1 MEFISNNN
9 KGLIWGLLQESNIFD
24 GIENENFARIQTIF
38 EDTISSVHR
47 SNTNL
52 SLLEKNKLTMNTL
65 IKKINDEKSKPKKS
79 IQMVYRAEDIQ
90 NKREQEFNVKLKE
103 QQDNLNKMINPSKPK
118 AMSFSDETGNE
129 DKPIGDDM
137 DRLIAERLAT
147 RERELEIPQI
157 TKETEQWLNN
167 NREVKL
173 KIENKSVSFNESVTN
188 IPKPLDREDRGDRHR
203 NIEPVVDNMAEN
215 MVENRVS
222 NSNSNSNSNIIV
234 TENKVENSIFNKLKR
249 KQDVQPIQV
258 QSQSQSTG
266 LNIEQELHTLR
277 ENQNKLMDMCTQI
290 LDILQNMKSN

>member
-24 GIENENFARIQTIF
+24 GIENENFARIQTLF
-38 EDTISSVHR
+38 EDTISNVHR

-103 QQDNLNKMINPSKPK
+103 QQDNLNKMINPTKPK
-118 AMSFSDETGNE
+118 AMSFSDETSNE

-203 NIEPVVDNMAEN
+203 NIELVVDNIT
-215 MVENRVS
+215 ENRVS
-222 NSNSNSNSNIIV
+222 NI
-234 TENKVENSIFNKLKR
+234 TESKVENSIFNKLKR
-249 KQDVQPIQV
+249 KQDVQPVPVQV
-258 QSQSQSTG
+258 QSQSTG
-266 LNIEQELHTLR
+266 LNIEQELHALR

-290 LDILQNMKSN
+290 MDILQNMK

>member
-9 KGLIWGLLQESNIFD
+9 KGLIWSLLQESNIFD
-24 GIENENFARIQTIF
+24 GIENENFARIQTLF
-38 EDTISSVHR
+38 EDTISNVHR
-47 SNTNL
+47 SNTSL

-65 IKKINDEKSKPKKS
+65 IKKINDEKSNPKKS

-90 NKREQEFNVKLKE
+90 NKREQEFNLKLKE
-103 QQDNLNKMINPSKPK
+103 QQDNLNKMINPTKPK
-118 AMSFSDETGNE
+118 TLSFSDENSNE

-188 IPKPLDREDRGDRHR
+188 IPKPIDR
-203 NIEPVVDNMAEN
+203 NIELAADNMAEN
-215 MVENRVS
+215 RVSNMAENRVS
-222 NSNSNSNSNIIV
+222 NM
-234 TENKVENSIFNKLKR
+234 TENKIENSIFNKLKR
-249 KQDVQPIQV
+249 KQDVPTIQ
-258 QSQSQSTG
+258 SPAIG
-266 LNIEQELHTLR
+266 INIEQELHMLR
-277 ENQNKLMDMCTQI
+277 ENQNKLMAMCTQI
-290 LDILQNMKSN
+290 MDILQNMKSN

>member
-1 MEFISNNN
+1 MYYYYFMEFISNNN
-9 KGLIWGLLQESNIFD
+9 KGLIWGLLQESNVFD

-38 EDTISSVHR
+38 EDTISNVHR

-90 NKREQEFNVKLKE
+90 NKREQEFNLKLKE
-103 QQDNLNKMINPSKPK
+103 QQDNLNKMINPAKPK
-118 AMSFSDETGNE
+118 AMSFSDETINE

-173 KIENKSVSFNESVTN
+173 KIENKTVSFNEKVTN
-188 IPKPLDREDRGDRHR
+188 IPKPVDR
-203 NIEPVVDNMAEN
+203 NIELVVDNITDRVSNIA
-215 MVENRVS
+215 ENRV
-222 NSNSNSNSNIIV
+222 NSIV
-234 TENKVENSIFNKLKR
+234 ENKVENSIFNKLKR
-249 KQDVQPIQV
+249 KQDVQPIQPP
-258 QSQSQSTG
+258 SQSAEV
-266 LNIEQELHTLR
+266 NMEQEIHALR
-277 ENQNKLMDMCTQI
+277 ENQNKLMDMCSQI
-290 LDILQNMKSN
+290 LDILHNMKSN

>member
-24 GIENENFARIQTIF
+24 GIENENFARIQTLF
-38 EDTISSVHR
+38 EDTISNVHR

-103 QQDNLNKMINPSKPK
+103 QQDNLNKMINPTKPK
-118 AMSFSDETGNE
+118 AMSFSDETSNE

-173 KIENKSVSFNESVTN
+173 KIENKSVSFNSKLFF
-188 IPKPLDREDRGDRHR
+188 P
-203 NIEPVVDNMAEN
+203 
-215 MVENRVS
+215 S
-222 NSNSNSNSNIIV
+222 Q
-234 TENKVENSIFNKLKR
+234 FN
-249 KQDVQPIQV
+249 Q
-258 QSQSQSTG
+258 
-266 LNIEQELHTLR
+266 LN
-277 ENQNKLMDMCTQI
+277 
-290 LDILQNMKSN
+290 

>member
-9 KGLIWGLLQESNIFD
+9 KGLIWSLLQESNIFD

-38 EDTISSVHR
+38 EDTISNVHR

-103 QQDNLNKMINPSKPK
+103 QQDNLNKMINPIKPK
-118 AMSFSDETGNE
+118 AMSFNDETSNE

-188 IPKPLDREDRGDRHR
+188 IPKPVDRDR
-203 NIEPVVDNMAEN
+203 NIELVVDNIT
-215 MVENRVS
+215 ENRVVS
-222 NSNSNSNSNIIV
+222 NMTV

-249 KQDVQPIQV
+249 KQDVQPVPVQV
-258 QSQSQSTG
+258 QSSG
-266 LNIEQELHTLR
+266 VGINIEQELHTLR

-290 LDILQNMKSN
+290 MDILRNMK

>member
-1 MEFISNNN
+1 
-9 KGLIWGLLQESNIFD
+9 
-24 GIENENFARIQTIF
+24 
-38 EDTISSVHR
+38 
-47 SNTNL
+47 
-52 SLLEKNKLTMNTL
+52 MNTL

-103 QQDNLNKMINPSKPK
+103 QQDNLNKMINPTKPK
-118 AMSFSDETGNE
+118 AMSFSDETINE

-188 IPKPLDREDRGDRHR
+188 IPKPVDREDRGDRHR
-203 NIEPVVDNMAEN
+203 NIELVVDNIT
-215 MVENRVS
+215 ENRVS
-222 NSNSNSNSNIIV
+222 NITENRVSNITENRVSNI

-249 KQDVQPIQV
+249 KQDVQPVQV
-258 QSQSQSTG
+258 QSSGVG

>member
-9 KGLIWGLLQESNIFD
+9 KGLIWGLLQESNVFD

-38 EDTISSVHR
+38 EDTISNVHR

-52 SLLEKNKLTMNTL
+52 SLLEKNKLAMNTL
-65 IKKINDEKSKPKKS
+65 IKKISDEKSKPKKS

-103 QQDNLNKMINPSKPK
+103 QQDNLNKMINPAKPK
-118 AMSFSDETGNE
+118 AMSFSDETINE

-137 DRLIAERLAT
+137 DRLIAERLAS

-188 IPKPLDREDRGDRHR
+188 IPKPIDR
-203 NIEPVVDNMAEN
+203 NIELVVDNIT
-215 MVENRVS
+215 ENRVS
-222 NSNSNSNSNIIV
+222 NI
-234 TENKVENSIFNKLKR
+234 TENRVNSIVENKIENSIFNKLKR
-249 KQDVQPIQV
+249 KQEVQPIQV
-258 QSQSQSTG
+258 QSSGVG
-266 LNIEQELHTLR
+266 LNIEQEIHALR

>member
-9 KGLIWGLLQESNIFD
+9 KGLIWGLLQESNVFD
-24 GIENENFARIQTIF
+24 GIENENFARIQTMF
-38 EDTISSVHR
+38 EDTISNVHR

-103 QQDNLNKMINPSKPK
+103 QQDNLNKMINPTKPK
-118 AMSFSDETGNE
+118 AMSFSDETINE

-188 IPKPLDREDRGDRHR
+188 IPKPVDR
-203 NIEPVVDNMAEN
+203 NIELVVDNIT
-215 MVENRVS
+215 ENRVS
-222 NSNSNSNSNIIV
+222 NITENRVSNI
-234 TENKVENSIFNKLKR
+234 TENRVSSMVESKVENSIFNKLKR
-249 KQDVQPIQV
+249 KQEVSTV
-258 QSQSQSTG
+258 QSSALG
-266 LNIEQELHTLR
+266 LNIEQELQSLR

-290 LDILQNMKSN
+290 MDILQNMK

>member
-1 MEFISNNN
+1 MYYYYFMEFISNNN
-9 KGLIWGLLQESNIFD
+9 KGLIWGLLQESNVFD

-38 EDTISSVHR
+38 EDTISNVHR

-79 IQMVYRAEDIQ
+79 IQMVYRAEDIH

-103 QQDNLNKMINPSKPK
+103 QQDNLNKMINPTKPK
-118 AMSFSDETGNE
+118 AMSFSDETINE

-188 IPKPLDREDRGDRHR
+188 IPKPLDR
-203 NIEPVVDNMAEN
+203 NIELVVDNITD
-215 MVENRVS
+215 NRVS
-222 NSNSNSNSNIIV
+222 NMA
-234 TENKVENSIFNKLKR
+234 ENKVENSIFNKLKR
-249 KQDVQPIQV
+249 KQDVSTVPVSAPI
-258 QSQSQSTG
+258 QSQSAG
-266 LNIEQELHTLR
+266 LNIEQELHALR
-277 ENQNKLMDMCTQI
+277 DNQNKLMDLCTQI
-290 LDILQNMKSN
+290 LDILQNMK

>member
-9 KGLIWGLLQESNIFD
+9 KGLIWSLLQESNIFD
-24 GIENENFARIQTIF
+24 GIENENFARIQTMF
-38 EDTISSVHR
+38 EDTISNVHR

-103 QQDNLNKMINPSKPK
+103 QQDNLNKMINPTKPK
-118 AMSFSDETGNE
+118 AMSFNDETSNE

-188 IPKPLDREDRGDRHR
+188 IPKPLDRDR
-203 NIEPVVDNMAEN
+203 NIELVVDNIT
-215 MVENRVS
+215 ENRAVS
-222 NSNSNSNSNIIV
+222 NM
-234 TENKVENSIFNKLKR
+234 TENRVENSIFNKLKR
-249 KQDVQPIQV
+249 KQEVSTIQ
-258 QSQSQSTG
+258 SPAIG

-290 LDILQNMKSN
+290 MDILRNMKSN

>member
-38 EDTISSVHR
+38 EDTISNVHR

-52 SLLEKNKLTMNTL
+52 SLLEKNKLAMNTL

-103 QQDNLNKMINPSKPK
+103 QQDNLNKMINPAKPK
-118 AMSFSDETGNE
+118 AMSFSDETSNE

-188 IPKPLDREDRGDRHR
+188 IPKPVDRDR
-203 NIEPVVDNMAEN
+203 NIELVVDNMT
-215 MVENRVS
+215 ENRVVS
-222 NSNSNSNSNIIV
+222 NMTV

-249 KQDVQPIQV
+249 KQEVSTIQ
-258 QSQSQSTG
+258 SPAIG
-266 LNIEQELHTLR
+266 INIEQELHTLR

-290 LDILQNMKSN
+290 MDILRNMK

>member
-9 KGLIWGLLQESNIFD
+9 KGLIWGLLQESNVFD

-38 EDTISSVHR
+38 EDTISNVHR

-52 SLLEKNKLTMNTL
+52 SLLEKNKLAMNTL

-103 QQDNLNKMINPSKPK
+103 QQDNLNKMINPAKPK
-118 AMSFSDETGNE
+118 AMSFSDETINE

-188 IPKPLDREDRGDRHR
+188 IPKPVDR
-203 NIEPVVDNMAEN
+203 NIELVVDNIT
-215 MVENRVS
+215 ENRVS
-222 NSNSNSNSNIIV
+222 NITV
-234 TENKVENSIFNKLKR
+234 TENKIENSIFNKLKR
-249 KQDVQPIQV
+249 KQEVPPI
-258 QSQSQSTG
+258 QSTG
-266 LNIEQELHTLR
+266 LNIEQEIHALR
-277 ENQNKLMDMCTQI
+277 ENQNKLMDLCTQI
-290 LDILQNMKSN
+290 LDILQNMK

>member
-9 KGLIWGLLQESNIFD
+9 KGLIWGLLQESNVFD
-24 GIENENFARIQTIF
+24 GIENENFARIQAMF
-38 EDTISSVHR
+38 EDTIGNVHR

-90 NKREQEFNVKLKE
+90 NKREQEFNLKLKE
-103 QQDNLNKMINPSKPK
+103 QQDNLNKMINPIKPK
-118 AMSFSDETGNE
+118 TLSFSDENINE

-157 TKETEQWLNN
+157 TTETEQWLNN

-188 IPKPLDREDRGDRHR
+188 IPKPVDRGDR
-203 NIEPVVDNMAEN
+203 NIELVVDNITENRVVSN
-215 MVENRVS
+215 MVENRVG
-222 NSNSNSNSNIIV
+222 NI

-249 KQDVQPIQV
+249 KQEVSTIQ
-258 QSQSQSTG
+258 SPAIG
-266 LNIEQELHTLR
+266 INIEQELHTLR
-277 ENQNKLMDMCTQI
+277 ENQNKLI
-290 LDILQNMKSN
+290 SFYENIEIY

>member
-24 GIENENFARIQTIF
+24 GIENENFARIQTLF
-38 EDTISSVHR
+38 EDTISNVHR
-47 SNTNL
+47 INTNL

-90 NKREQEFNVKLKE
+90 NKREQEFNLKLKE
-103 QQDNLNKMINPSKPK
+103 QQDNLNKMINPTKPK
-118 AMSFSDETGNE
+118 AMSFSDETSNE

-188 IPKPLDREDRGDRHR
+188 IPKPVDREDRGDRHR
-203 NIEPVVDNMAEN
+203 NIELVVDNIT
-215 MVENRVS
+215 ENRVS
-222 NSNSNSNSNIIV
+222 NMA
-234 TENKVENSIFNKLKR
+234 ENKVENSIFNKLKR
-249 KQDVQPIQV
+249 KQDVQPMPVQV
-258 QSQSQSTG
+258 QSQSTG
-266 LNIEQELHTLR
+266 LNIEQELHALR

-290 LDILQNMKSN
+290 MDILQNMK

>member
-1 MEFISNNN
+1 MYYYYFMEFISNNN
-9 KGLIWGLLQESNIFD
+9 KGLIWGLLQESNVFD

-38 EDTISSVHR
+38 EDTISNVHR

-52 SLLEKNKLTMNTL
+52 SLLEKNKLAMNTL

-79 IQMVYRAEDIQ
+79 IQMVYRAEDIH

-103 QQDNLNKMINPSKPK
+103 QQDNLNKMINPAKPK
-118 AMSFSDETGNE
+118 AMSFSDETIND

-188 IPKPLDREDRGDRHR
+188 IPKLVDR
-203 NIEPVVDNMAEN
+203 NIELVVDNIT
-215 MVENRVS
+215 ENRVS
-222 NSNSNSNSNIIV
+222 NM
-234 TENKVENSIFNKLKR
+234 TENRVNSIVENKIENSIFNKLKR
-249 KQDVQPIQV
+249 KQEVQPIQV
-258 QSQSQSTG
+258 QSSGVG
-266 LNIEQELHTLR
+266 LNIEQEIHALR

>member
-1 MEFISNNN
+1 M
-9 KGLIWGLLQESNIFD
+9 
-24 GIENENFARIQTIF
+24 F
-38 EDTISSVHR
+38 EDTISNVHR

-103 QQDNLNKMINPSKPK
+103 QQDNLNKMINPTKPK
-118 AMSFSDETGNE
+118 AMSFSDETINE

-188 IPKPLDREDRGDRHR
+188 IPKPLDR
-203 NIEPVVDNMAEN
+203 NIELVVDN
-215 MVENRVS
+215 VTENRVS
-222 NSNSNSNSNIIV
+222 NI
-234 TENKVENSIFNKLKR
+234 TENRVSSMVESKVENSIFNKLKR
-249 KQDVQPIQV
+249 KQDVSTVPVSVPIQV
-258 QSQSQSTG
+258 PVQSLAHG
-266 LNIEQELHTLR
+266 LNIEQELQSLR

-290 LDILQNMKSN
+290 MDILQNMK

>member
-1 MEFISNNN
+1 MYYYYFMEFISNNN
-9 KGLIWGLLQESNIFD
+9 KGLIWGLLQESNVFD

-38 EDTISSVHR
+38 EDTISNVHR

-52 SLLEKNKLTMNTL
+52 SLLEKNKLAMNTL

-79 IQMVYRAEDIQ
+79 IQMVYRAEDIH

-103 QQDNLNKMINPSKPK
+103 QQDNLNKMINPTKPK
-118 AMSFSDETGNE
+118 AMSFSDETINE

-188 IPKPLDREDRGDRHR
+188 IPKLVDR
-203 NIEPVVDNMAEN
+203 NIELVVDNIT
-215 MVENRVS
+215 ENRVS
-222 NSNSNSNSNIIV
+222 NM
-234 TENKVENSIFNKLKR
+234 TENRVNSIVENKIENSIFNKLKR
-249 KQDVQPIQV
+249 KQEVQPIQV
-258 QSQSQSTG
+258 QSSGVG
-266 LNIEQELHTLR
+266 LNIEQEIHALR

>member
-9 KGLIWGLLQESNIFD
+9 KGLIWSLLQESNIFD
-24 GIENENFARIQTIF
+24 GIENENFARIQTLF
-38 EDTISSVHR
+38 EDTISNVHR

-65 IKKINDEKSKPKKS
+65 IKKINDEKSNPKKS

-90 NKREQEFNVKLKE
+90 NKREQEFNLKLKE
-103 QQDNLNKMINPSKPK
+103 QQDNLNKMINPIKPK
-118 AMSFSDETGNE
+118 SMSFNDENSNE

-188 IPKPLDREDRGDRHR
+188 IPKPLDR
-203 NIEPVVDNMAEN
+203 NIELVVDNMT
-215 MVENRVS
+215 ENRVVS
-222 NSNSNSNSNIIV
+222 NMTV

-249 KQDVQPIQV
+249 KQEVSTIPLQP
-258 QSQSQSTG
+258 QSIG

-290 LDILQNMKSN
+290 MDILQNMKSN

>member
-9 KGLIWGLLQESNIFD
+9 KGLIWGLLQESNVFD

-38 EDTISSVHR
+38 EDTISNVHR

-52 SLLEKNKLTMNTL
+52 SLLEKNKLAMNTL
-65 IKKINDEKSKPKKS
+65 IKKISDEKSKPKKS
-79 IQMVYRAEDIQ
+79 IQMVYRAEDIH

-103 QQDNLNKMINPSKPK
+103 QQDNLNKMINPAKPK
-118 AMSFSDETGNE
+118 AMSFSDETINE

-188 IPKPLDREDRGDRHR
+188 IPKPVDR
-203 NIEPVVDNMAEN
+203 NIELVVDNIT
-215 MVENRVS
+215 ENRV
-222 NSNSNSNSNIIV
+222 NSIV
-234 TENKVENSIFNKLKR
+234 ENKIENSIFNKLKR
-249 KQDVQPIQV
+249 KQDVQPIQ
-258 QSQSQSTG
+258 STG
-266 LNIEQELHTLR
+266 LNIEQEIHELR
-277 ENQNKLMDMCTQI
+277 ENQNKLMDLCTQI
-290 LDILQNMKSN
+290 LDILQNMK

>member
-9 KGLIWGLLQESNIFD
+9 KGLIWSLLQESNIFD

-38 EDTISSVHR
+38 EDTISNVHR

-103 QQDNLNKMINPSKPK
+103 QQDNLNKMINPTKPK
-118 AMSFSDETGNE
+118 AMSFNDETSNE

-188 IPKPLDREDRGDRHR
+188 IPKLVDRDR
-203 NIEPVVDNMAEN
+203 NIELVVDNMT
-215 MVENRVS
+215 ENRVVS
-222 NSNSNSNSNIIV
+222 NMTV

-249 KQDVQPIQV
+249 KQEVSTIQ
-258 QSQSQSTG
+258 SPAIG
-266 LNIEQELHTLR
+266 INIEQELHTLR

-290 LDILQNMKSN
+290 MDILRNMK

>member
-9 KGLIWGLLQESNIFD
+9 KGLIWSLLQESNIFD

-38 EDTISSVHR
+38 EDTISNVHR

-52 SLLEKNKLTMNTL
+52 SLLEKNKLAMNTL

-103 QQDNLNKMINPSKPK
+103 QQDNLNKMINPTKPK
-118 AMSFSDETGNE
+118 AMSFNDETSNE

-188 IPKPLDREDRGDRHR
+188 IPKPVDRDR
-203 NIEPVVDNMAEN
+203 NIELVVDNMT
-215 MVENRVS
+215 ENRVVS
-222 NSNSNSNSNIIV
+222 NMTV

-249 KQDVQPIQV
+249 KQDVQPVPVQV
-258 QSQSQSTG
+258 QSSG
-266 LNIEQELHTLR
+266 VGINIEQELHTLR

-290 LDILQNMKSN
+290 MDILRNMK

>member
-1 MEFISNNN
+1 MYYYYFMEFISNNN
-9 KGLIWGLLQESNIFD
+9 KGLIWGLLQESNVFD

-38 EDTISSVHR
+38 EDTISNVHR

-52 SLLEKNKLTMNTL
+52 SLLEKNKLAMNTL
-65 IKKINDEKSKPKKS
+65 IKKISDEKSKPKKS

-103 QQDNLNKMINPSKPK
+103 QQDNLNKMINPAKPK
-118 AMSFSDETGNE
+118 AMSFSDETIND

-188 IPKPLDREDRGDRHR
+188 IPKPLDR
-203 NIEPVVDNMAEN
+203 NIELVVDNIT
-215 MVENRVS
+215 ENRVS
-222 NSNSNSNSNIIV
+222 NMTDNRVSNM
-234 TENKVENSIFNKLKR
+234 TENRVNSIVENKIENSIFNKLKR
-249 KQDVQPIQV
+249 KQEVQPIQV
-258 QSQSQSTG
+258 QSSGVG
-266 LNIEQELHTLR
+266 LNIAQEIHALR

-290 LDILQNMKSN
+290 LDILQNTKSN

>member
-9 KGLIWGLLQESNIFD
+9 KGLIWGLLQESNVFD

-38 EDTISSVHR
+38 EDTISNVHR

-103 QQDNLNKMINPSKPK
+103 QQDNLNKMINPAKPK
-118 AMSFSDETGNE
+118 AMSFSDETINE

-188 IPKPLDREDRGDRHR
+188 IPKPLDR
-203 NIEPVVDNMAEN
+203 NIELVVDNIT
-215 MVENRVS
+215 ENRVS
-222 NSNSNSNSNIIV
+222 NMA
-234 TENKVENSIFNKLKR
+234 ENKVENSIFNKLKR
-249 KQDVQPIQV
+249 KQDVSTVPVSAPI
-258 QSQSQSTG
+258 QSQSAG
-266 LNIEQELHTLR
+266 LNIEQEIHALR
-277 ENQNKLMDMCTQI
+277 ENQNKLMDLCTQI
-290 LDILQNMKSN
+290 LDILQNMK

>member
-24 GIENENFARIQTIF
+24 GIENENFARIQTLF
-38 EDTISSVHR
+38 EDTISNVHR

-103 QQDNLNKMINPSKPK
+103 QQDNLNKMINPTKPK
-118 AMSFSDETGNE
+118 AMSFSDETSNE

-203 NIEPVVDNMAEN
+203 NIELVVDNIT
-215 MVENRVS
+215 ENRVS
-222 NSNSNSNSNIIV
+222 NITENRVSNI

-249 KQDVQPIQV
+249 KQDVQPVQV
-258 QSQSQSTG
+258 QSQSTG
-266 LNIEQELHTLR
+266 LNIEQELHALR

-290 LDILQNMKSN
+290 MDILQNMK

>member
-24 GIENENFARIQTIF
+24 GIENENFSRIQTIF

-103 QQDNLNKMINPSKPK
+103 QQDNLNKMINPTKPK
-118 AMSFSDETGNE
+118 AMSFSDETSNE

-173 KIENKSVSFNESVTN
+173 KIENKSVSFNENKSVSFNESVTN
-188 IPKPLDREDRGDRHR
+188 IPKPVDREDRGDRHR
-203 NIEPVVDNMAEN
+203 NIELVVDNIT
-215 MVENRVS
+215 ENRVS
-222 NSNSNSNSNIIV
+222 NMAENRVSNMA
-234 TENKVENSIFNKLKR
+234 ENKVENSIFNKLKR
-249 KQDVQPIQV
+249 KQDVQPV
-258 QSQSQSTG
+258 PVQSQSTG
-266 LNIEQELHTLR
+266 LNIEQELHALR
-277 ENQNKLMDMCTQI
+277 DNQNKLMDMCTQI
-290 LDILQNMKSN
+290 MDILQNMK

>member
-9 KGLIWGLLQESNIFD
+9 KGLIWGLLQESNVFD
-24 GIENENFARIQTIF
+24 GIENENFARIQTMF
-38 EDTISSVHR
+38 EDTISNVHR

-103 QQDNLNKMINPSKPK
+103 QQDNLNKMINPTKPK
-118 AMSFSDETGNE
+118 AMSFSDETINE

-188 IPKPLDREDRGDRHR
+188 IPKPVDR
-203 NIEPVVDNMAEN
+203 NIELVVDNMTEN
-215 MVENRVS
+215 IVS
-222 NSNSNSNSNIIV
+222 NITV

-249 KQDVQPIQV
+249 KQDVSTVPVSVSVPIQV
-258 QSQSQSTG
+258 PVQSSALG
-266 LNIEQELHTLR
+266 LNIEQELQSLR

-290 LDILQNMKSN
+290 MDILQNMK

>member
-9 KGLIWGLLQESNIFD
+9 KGLIWSLLQESNIFD

-38 EDTISSVHR
+38 EDTISNVHR

-103 QQDNLNKMINPSKPK
+103 QQDNLNKMINPTKPK
-118 AMSFSDETGNE
+118 AMSFNDETSNE

-188 IPKPLDREDRGDRHR
+188 IPKLVDRDR
-203 NIEPVVDNMAEN
+203 NIELVVDNIT
-215 MVENRVS
+215 ENRVVS
-222 NSNSNSNSNIIV
+222 NMTV

-249 KQDVQPIQV
+249 KQEVSTIQ
-258 QSQSQSTG
+258 SPAIG
-266 LNIEQELHTLR
+266 INIEQELHTLR

-290 LDILQNMKSN
+290 MDILRNMK

>member
-1 MEFISNNN
+1 MYYYYFMEFISNNN
-9 KGLIWGLLQESNIFD
+9 KGLIWGLLQESNVFD

-38 EDTISSVHR
+38 EDTISNVHR

-52 SLLEKNKLTMNTL
+52 SLLEKNKLAMNTL

-103 QQDNLNKMINPSKPK
+103 QQDNLNKMINPAKPK
-118 AMSFSDETGNE
+118 AMSFSDETINE

-188 IPKPLDREDRGDRHR
+188 IPKPVDR
-203 NIEPVVDNMAEN
+203 NIELVVDNIT
-215 MVENRVS
+215 ENRVS
-222 NSNSNSNSNIIV
+222 NITV
-234 TENKVENSIFNKLKR
+234 TENKIENSIFNKLKR
-249 KQDVQPIQV
+249 KQEVPPI
-258 QSQSQSTG
+258 QSTG
-266 LNIEQELHTLR
+266 LNIEQEIHALR
-277 ENQNKLMDMCTQI
+277 ENQNKLMDLCTQI
-290 LDILQNMKSN
+290 LDILQNMK

>member
-1 MEFISNNN
+1 MYYYYFMEFISNNN
-9 KGLIWGLLQESNIFD
+9 KGLIWGLLQESNVFD

-38 EDTISSVHR
+38 EDTISNVHR

-52 SLLEKNKLTMNTL
+52 SLLEKNKLAMNTL

-103 QQDNLNKMINPSKPK
+103 QQDNLNKMINPTKPK
-118 AMSFSDETGNE
+118 AMSFSDETINE

-188 IPKPLDREDRGDRHR
+188 IPKLVDR
-203 NIEPVVDNMAEN
+203 NIELVVDNIT
-215 MVENRVS
+215 ENRV
-222 NSNSNSNSNIIV
+222 NSIV
-234 TENKVENSIFNKLKR
+234 ENKIENSIFNKLKR
-249 KQDVQPIQV
+249 KQEVQPIQV
-258 QSQSQSTG
+258 QSSGVG
-266 LNIEQELHTLR
+266 LNIEQEIHALR

>member
-24 GIENENFARIQTIF
+24 GIENENFARIQTLF
-38 EDTISSVHR
+38 EDTISNVHR

-52 SLLEKNKLTMNTL
+52 SLLEKNKLAMNTL
-65 IKKINDEKSKPKKS
+65 IKKISDEKSKPKKS

-103 QQDNLNKMINPSKPK
+103 QQDNLNKMINPTKPK
-118 AMSFSDETGNE
+118 AMSFSDETSNE

-173 KIENKSVSFNESVTN
+173 KIENKSVSFNENKSVSFNENKSVSFNESVTN
-188 IPKPLDREDRGDRHR
+188 IPKPLDIEDRGDRHR
-203 NIEPVVDNMAEN
+203 NIELVVDNIT
-215 MVENRVS
+215 ENRVS
-222 NSNSNSNSNIIV
+222 NI
-234 TENKVENSIFNKLKR
+234 TESKVENSIFNKLKR
-249 KQDVQPIQV
+249 KQDVQPVQV
-258 QSQSQSTG
+258 QSQSTG

-290 LDILQNMKSN
+290 MDILQNMK

>member
-1 MEFISNNN
+1 MYYYYFMEFISNNN
-9 KGLIWGLLQESNIFD
+9 KGLIWGLLQESNVFD

-38 EDTISSVHR
+38 EDTISNVHR

-52 SLLEKNKLTMNTL
+52 SLLEKNKLAMNTL
-65 IKKINDEKSKPKKS
+65 IKKISDEKSKPKKS

-103 QQDNLNKMINPSKPK
+103 QQDNLNKMINPAKPK
-118 AMSFSDETGNE
+118 AMSFSDETINE

-137 DRLIAERLAT
+137 DRLIAERLAS

-188 IPKPLDREDRGDRHR
+188 IPKPIDR
-203 NIEPVVDNMAEN
+203 NIELVVDNIT
-215 MVENRVS
+215 ENRVS
-222 NSNSNSNSNIIV
+222 NI
-234 TENKVENSIFNKLKR
+234 TENRVNSIVENKIENSIFNKLKR
-249 KQDVQPIQV
+249 KQEVQPIQV
-258 QSQSQSTG
+258 QSSGVG
-266 LNIEQELHTLR
+266 LNIEQEIHALR

>member
-24 GIENENFARIQTIF
+24 GIENENFARIQTLF
-38 EDTISSVHR
+38 EDTISNVHR

-103 QQDNLNKMINPSKPK
+103 QQDNLNKMINPTKPK
-118 AMSFSDETGNE
+118 AMSFSDETSNE

-173 KIENKSVSFNESVTN
+173 KIENKSVSFNENKSVSFNENKSVSFNESVTN

-203 NIEPVVDNMAEN
+203 NIELVVDNIT
-215 MVENRVS
+215 ENRVS
-222 NSNSNSNSNIIV
+222 NI
-234 TENKVENSIFNKLKR
+234 TESKVENSIFNKLKR
-249 KQDVQPIQV
+249 KQDVQPVQV
-258 QSQSQSTG
+258 QSQSTG

-290 LDILQNMKSN
+290 MDILQNMK

>member
-24 GIENENFARIQTIF
+24 GIENENFARIQTLF

-103 QQDNLNKMINPSKPK
+103 QQDNLNKMINPTKPK
-118 AMSFSDETGNE
+118 AMSFNDETSNE

-188 IPKPLDREDRGDRHR
+188 IPKPVDRDR
-203 NIEPVVDNMAEN
+203 NIELVVDNMT
-215 MVENRVS
+215 ENRVVS
-222 NSNSNSNSNIIV
+222 NMTV

-249 KQDVQPIQV
+249 KQEVSTIQ
-258 QSQSQSTG
+258 SPAIG
-266 LNIEQELHTLR
+266 INIEQELHTLR

-290 LDILQNMKSN
+290 MDILRNMK